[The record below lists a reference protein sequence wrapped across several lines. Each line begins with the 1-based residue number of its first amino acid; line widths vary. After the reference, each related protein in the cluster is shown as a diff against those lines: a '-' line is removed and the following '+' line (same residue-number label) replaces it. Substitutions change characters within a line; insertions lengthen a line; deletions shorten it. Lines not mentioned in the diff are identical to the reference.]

1 MFVEVVLLDDAD
13 DAVDMFVEVEVRR
26 SELGTP
32 WIRESGDRRRD
43 GHNSWNES
51 KEMGEG
57 MVISV
62 TKNSKE
68 MRETMVIGAGKTTR
82 RWEKGCHSSWNDS
95 KMGEGMAI
103 AAGMI
108 VRWEKGWS

>member
-26 SELGTP
+26 SELGIP

-57 MVISV
+57 TVIAVGMKVRRWERDGHSSR
-62 TKNSKE
+62 NESKE
-68 MRETMVIGAGKTTR
+68 MG
-82 RWEKGCHSSWNDS
+82 
-95 KMGEGMAI
+95 
-103 AAGMI
+103 
-108 VRWEKGWS
+108 KGWS